1 MFDFIFRKMNDVNKR
16 ILQVA
21 DYYGVSKPIDFAKKT
36 GFSHQVSSNYL
47 KGDRMPTVEALI
59 KIKQVFDLNS
69 DWLLTGKGEMLKK
82 ENTAFNKEI
91 YKDEQNHE
99 MIALQ
104 AEQGIPL
111 IPEYAFA
118 GLAPGDN
125 SQIFELGCEKY
136 VIPHFNGADGLI
148 SVKGSSMY
156 PKYNS
161 GDIVAFKKLSL
172 GTFFQW
178 NKVYILDT
186 EQGLLI
192 KRVQPADDQEHILLV
207 SDNPSYKPFPLA
219 LTNIYSIAIVI
230 GVIRLE

>member
-1 MFDFIFRKMNDVNKR
+1 MFDFIFREMNDINKR

-21 DYYGVSKPIDFAKKT
+21 DYYEVSKPIDFAKKT

-47 KGDRMPTVEALI
+47 KGDRIPTVEALI
-59 KIKQVFDLNS
+59 RIKQVFDLS
-69 DWLLTGKGEMLKK
+69 TDWLLTGDGEMLKK
-82 ENTAFNKEI
+82 ENIAFNKEI

-104 AEQGIPL
+104 SECGIPL

-118 GLAPGDN
+118 GFALGNDT
-125 SQIFELGCEKY
+125 QILELNCEKY
-136 VIPHFNGADGLI
+136 VIPHFKGADGLI
-148 SVKGSSMY
+148 HVKGSSMY

-172 GTFFQW
+172 DTFFQW

-186 EQGLLI
+186 EQGILI
-192 KRVQPADDQEHILLV
+192 KRIEQADDQDHILLV
-207 SDNPSYKPFPLA
+207 SDNPKYKPFPLA
-219 LTNIYSIAIVI
+219 LINIYSIAIVV